1 VLFIVPDVPL
11 SLDQIMDKMELAR
24 ARHRESGI
32 VDYSELEIL
41 LKTKLNKF
49 EAFNASFGTVSTT
62 GELLC

>member
-1 VLFIVPDVPL
+1 
-11 SLDQIMDKMELAR
+11 MDKMELAR